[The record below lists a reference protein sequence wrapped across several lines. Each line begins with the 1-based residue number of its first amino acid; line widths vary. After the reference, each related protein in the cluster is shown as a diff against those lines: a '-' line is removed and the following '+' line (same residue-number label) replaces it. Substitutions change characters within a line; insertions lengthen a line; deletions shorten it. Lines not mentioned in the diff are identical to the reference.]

1 VRKKHLR
8 ETRTDAWHHWATR
21 SGGEAGDDD
30 GDGGGGGHVVDG
42 NCTLLLHGA
51 LLYHVRVLVAVTVVI

>member
-30 GDGGGGGHVVDG
+30 GDGGGGHVVDG